1 MNLRL
6 LLTGIIVGC
15 VILTCPVTGF
25 AQKKKS
31 SKASAAKTAEPPK
44 PDAATEK
51 RAAAQQLSVQLKG
64 LTQFLYVFGGVTKSF
79 EQVEEASDT
88 EGIPATAIRKTEK
101 TRGVLAESIRNL
113 RGNLER
119 LENDF
124 SQKSNLRPYFHYLIG
139 VSDLATQAETQVND
153 GQLKEAG
160 QSLLKLSNQLAE
172 TLAGLQD

>member
-15 VILTCPVTGF
+15 VILTCPVMGF

-31 SKASAAKTAEPPK
+31 SKAAPAKTSQPPK
-44 PDAATEK
+44 PDAAAEK
-51 RAAAQQLSVQLKG
+51 RVAAQQLSVQLKG
-64 LTQFLYVFGGVTKSF
+64 LTQFLYVFGGVTRSF
-79 EQVEEASDT
+79 EHVEEAT
-88 EGIPATAIRKTEK
+88 EGEGVPASAIRKTEK
-101 TRGVLAESIRNL
+101 TRSVLAESIRNL
-113 RGNLER
+113 RGNLEQ

-139 VSDLATQAETQVND
+139 VSDLATQAEAQVND